1 MTIRFARPQTP
12 ISRKVN
18 KMSLTRREFLMRAG
32 QTGGYGA
39 AFILMQSLGL
49 LAIPEAAGET
59 GPLHLVDGKGTRVV
73 ILGGGIAGLV
83 AAYELGKAGWS
94 CTILEARQRPGGRNW
109 SIRNGAEV
117 DFTDGTRQACTFEE
131 GQYFNAGPARLPSTH
146 HTMLGYCHELGVALE
161 VEVNSSRSALMQSDK
176 LNGGTAVTER
186 RVVNDTRGHVSELLA
201 KCIKRGALDQE
212 VGPGDR
218 ERMIEFLRQYGDLN
232 PDLLFRGTDR
242 SGYKVPPGATQ
253 QMPVANP
260 PLAMHELLDADLWQ
274 GMLVEEVFEWQPT
287 MFQPIGGMD
296 RIPFAFASRLE
307 SVIRYGAVVSR
318 IRQSDSGVT
327 VTYSDG
333 SGAAQT
339 GEFHTIEADYCIC
352 AMPLTI
358 ARTLDADFSAPVRD
372 LLDKVRYDSAY
383 KIAWE
388 APRFWEKEANIFGG
402 ISYLQQTVDLV
413 WYPSARF
420 FSEKGIV
427 IGGYSIEYGPAAGAL
442 PDLLGKAGLDYHEST
457 IEGYAFGHLPTMQA
471 KLDASRRSIELLH
484 PGHGKDL
491 SKPVYVS
498 WGHIPHNLG
507 SWIGFEWNDEATL
520 KTLQT
525 PDRRVYF
532 AGDHTSHLVG
542 WQEGAALSAYRVI
555 NQLGERIL
563 AAASLRPPAASLG

>member
-1 MTIRFARPQTP
+1 
-12 ISRKVN
+12 
-18 KMSLTRREFLMRAG
+18 MSLTRREFLMRAG
-32 QTGGYGA
+32 QAGGYGA
-39 AFILMQSLGL
+39 AFMLMQSLGL

-59 GPLHLVDGKGTRVV
+59 GPLRLVDGKGTRVV
-73 ILGGGIAGLV
+73 ILGGGISGLV

-109 SIRNGAEV
+109 SIRNGTGV
-117 DFTDGTRQACTFEE
+117 DFTDGTRQTCAFEE
-131 GQYFNAGPARLPSTH
+131 GHYFNAGPARLPSTH
-146 HTMLGYCHELGVALE
+146 YTMLGYCHELGVALE

-176 LNGGTAVTER
+176 LNAGVAVSER

-201 KCIKRGALDQE
+201 KCIRKGALDQE
-212 VGPGDR
+212 INGDDR

-253 QMPVANP
+253 QRPVIND
-260 PLAMHELLDADLWQ
+260 PLAMHELLDANLWQ
-274 GMLVEEVFEWQPT
+274 GMLVEDVIEWQPT
-287 MFQPIGGMD
+287 MFQPVGGMD
-296 RIPFAFASRLE
+296 RIPYAFAARLD

-318 IRQSDSGVT
+318 IRQPDSGVT

-333 SGAAQT
+333 AGADQT
-339 GEFHTIEADYCIC
+339 LNADYCIC

-358 ARTLDADFSAPVRD
+358 ARTLDADFSAPIRAI
-372 LLDKVRYDSAY
+372 LDSVQYDSAY

-420 FSEKGIV
+420 FSPSGIV
-427 IGGYSIEYGPAAGAL
+427 IGGYSIEQPAALGAL
-442 PDLLGKAGLDYHEST
+442 PNLLAKSELGYRTQLAN
-457 IEGYAFGHLPTMQA
+457 GYAFASLPSMQA

-491 SKPVYVS
+491 ANPVYVS

-507 SWIGFEWNDEATL
+507 SWISLAWNDEKAL
-520 KTLQT
+520 QTLQT

-532 AGDHTSHLVG
+532 AGDHTSRLVG

-555 NQLGERIL
+555 NQLGERIQT
-563 AAASLRPPAASLG
+563 PAG

>member
-1 MTIRFARPQTP
+1 
-12 ISRKVN
+12 
-18 KMSLTRREFLMRAG
+18 MSLTRREFLMRAG
-32 QTGGYGA
+32 HVGGYGA
-39 AFILMQSLGL
+39 AFVLMQSLGL
-49 LAIPEAAGET
+49 LAIPEAVGET
-59 GPLHLVDGKGTRVV
+59 GPLRLVDGKGTRVV

-109 SIRNGAEV
+109 SIRNGTEV
-117 DFTDGTRQACTFEE
+117 DFTDGTRQTCAFEE
-131 GQYFNAGPARLPSTH
+131 GHYFNAGPARLPSTH

-176 LNGGTAVTER
+176 LNAGVAVPER

-201 KCIKRGALDQE
+201 KCVRKGALDE
-212 VGPGDR
+212 EFNTDDR
-218 ERMIEFLRQYGDLN
+218 ERLIEFLRQYGDLN

-242 SGYKVPPGATQ
+242 SGYKVPPGAAQ
-253 QMPVANP
+253 QSPVIND
-260 PLAMHELLDADLWQ
+260 PLAMHELLDANLWQ
-274 GMLVEEVFEWQPT
+274 GMLVEEVIEWQPT
-287 MFQPIGGMD
+287 MFQPVGGMD
-296 RIPFAFASRLE
+296 RIPFAFASRLD

-318 IRQSDSGVT
+318 IRQSDSGVA

-333 SGAAQT
+333 SGADQT
-339 GEFHTIEADYCIC
+339 LNADYCIC
-352 AMPLTI
+352 AMPLTS
-358 ARTLDADFSAPVRD
+358 ARTLDADFSAPIRAI
-372 LLDKVRYDSAY
+372 LDSVKYDSAY

-420 FSEKGIV
+420 FSPTGVV
-427 IGGYSIEYGPAAGAL
+427 IGGYSIEQPPALGAL
-442 PDLLGKAGLDYHEST
+442 PNLLAKSELAYRTQLAN
-457 IEGYAFGHLPTMQA
+457 GYAFASLPSMQA
-471 KLDASRRSIELLH
+471 KLDASRRSIDLLH

-491 SKPVYVS
+491 ANPVYVS

-507 SWIGFEWNDEATL
+507 SWISLAWNDEKALATL
-520 KTLQT
+520 QS

-532 AGDHTSHLVG
+532 AGDHTSRLVG

-555 NQLGERIL
+555 NQLGERM
-563 AAASLRPPAASLG
+563 AAAG

>member
-1 MTIRFARPQTP
+1 
-12 ISRKVN
+12 
-18 KMSLTRREFLMRAG
+18 MSLTRREFLTRAG
-32 QTGGYGA
+32 QVGGYGA
-39 AFILMQSLGL
+39 AFVLMQSLGL
-49 LAIPEAAGET
+49 LAIPDAAGET
-59 GPLHLVDGKGTRVV
+59 GPLRLVDGKGTRVV

-109 SIRNGAEV
+109 SIRNGTEV
-117 DFTDGTRQACTFEE
+117 DFTDGTRQTCAFEE
-131 GQYFNAGPARLPSTH
+131 GHYFNAGPARLPSTH
-146 HTMLGYCHELGVALE
+146 HTMLGYCRELGVALE

-176 LNGGTAVTER
+176 LNGGVAVPER

-201 KCIKRGALDQE
+201 KCIKKGALDQE
-212 VGPGDR
+212 ITVDDR

-232 PDLLFRGTDR
+232 FDLLFRGTDR
-242 SGYKVPPGATQ
+242 SGYKVPPGATKQ
-253 QMPVANP
+253 TPVVND
-260 PLAMHELLDADLWQ
+260 PLAMRELLDANLWT
-274 GMLVEEVFEWQPT
+274 GMLVEEVIEWQPT
-287 MFQPIGGMD
+287 MFQPVGGMD
-296 RIPFAFASRLE
+296 RIPYAFASRLD
-307 SVIRYGAVVSR
+307 SVIRYGAQVSK
-318 IRQSDSGVT
+318 IRQSETGVT

-333 SGAAQT
+333 SGADQT
-339 GEFHTIEADYCIC
+339 LNADYCIC

-358 ARTLDADFSAPVRD
+358 ARTLDADFSAPIRAI
-372 LLDKVRYDSAY
+372 LDTVQYDSAY

-420 FSEKGIV
+420 FSPSGIV
-427 IGGYSIEYGPAAGAL
+427 IGGYSIEVPPALGAL
-442 PDLLGKAGLDYHEST
+442 PDLLKKSDLAERT
-457 IEGYAFGHLPTMQA
+457 QIANGYAFAALPSIQA

-491 SKPVYVS
+491 ANPVYVS

-507 SWIGFEWNDEATL
+507 SWISLNWNDEKALATL
-520 KTLQT
+520 QS

-532 AGDHTSHLVG
+532 AGDHTSRLVG

-555 NQLGERIL
+555 NQLGERM
-563 AAASLRPPAASLG
+563 AAG

>member
-1 MTIRFARPQTP
+1 
-12 ISRKVN
+12 
-18 KMSLTRREFLMRAG
+18 MSLTRREFLMRAG
-32 QTGGYGA
+32 HVGGYGA
-39 AFILMQSLGL
+39 AFVLMQSLGL
-49 LAIPEAAGET
+49 LAIPEAVGET
-59 GPLHLVDGKGTRVV
+59 GPLRLVDGKGTRVV

-109 SIRNGAEV
+109 SIRNGTEV
-117 DFTDGTRQACTFEE
+117 DFTDGTRQTCAFEE
-131 GQYFNAGPARLPSTH
+131 GHYFNAGPARLPSTH

-176 LNGGTAVTER
+176 LNAGVAVPER

-201 KCIKRGALDQE
+201 KCVRKGALDE
-212 VGPGDR
+212 EFNTDDR

-242 SGYKVPPGATQ
+242 SGYKVPPGASQ
-253 QMPVANP
+253 QSPVIND
-260 PLAMHELLDADLWQ
+260 PLAMHELLDANLWQ
-274 GMLVEEVFEWQPT
+274 GMLVEEVIEWQPT
-287 MFQPIGGMD
+287 MFQPVGGMD
-296 RIPFAFASRLE
+296 RIPFAFAARLD
-307 SVIRYGAVVSR
+307 SVIRYGAVVSHV
-318 IRQSDSGVT
+318 RQSDSGVT

-333 SGAAQT
+333 AGADQT
-339 GEFHTIEADYCIC
+339 LNADYCIC

-358 ARTLDADFSAPVRD
+358 ARTLDADFSAPIRAI
-372 LLDKVRYDSAY
+372 LDSVRYDSAY

-420 FSEKGIV
+420 FSPTGVV
-427 IGGYSIEYGPAAGAL
+427 IGGYSIEQPPALGAL
-442 PDLLGKAGLDYHEST
+442 PNLLSKSELAYRT
-457 IEGYAFGHLPTMQA
+457 QIANGYAFASLPSMQA

-491 SKPVYVS
+491 ANPVYVS

-507 SWIGFEWNDEATL
+507 SWISLAWNDEKALATL
-520 KTLQT
+520 QS

-532 AGDHTSHLVG
+532 AGDHTSRLVG

-555 NQLGERIL
+555 NQLGERM
-563 AAASLRPPAASLG
+563 ATAG